1 MCLKRCFYFEETDPS
16 VLPLFP
22 IISVGVGIGS
32 KSPED
37 PNQEQNKC
45 DDLGC
50 WPPWLIPIP

>member
-1 MCLKRCFYFEETDPS
+1 MCLKICFYSEEIDPS

-22 IISVGVGIGS
+22 IVSSGMGIGS
-32 KSPED
+32 KSPQD

-50 WPPWLIPIP
+50 